1 MRMASEGLR
10 EHLVA
15 YFEEHHK
22 LVEARALTLLLDQP
36 QPLLVSRDVVERVG
50 PGSPLVTQE
59 VVQEVIAAR
68 DPAPARRAT
77 APEEPRSP
85 AANPSGPSP
94 GGFCLVREGFSGPSK
109 SETPVE
115 GFTRL
120 FTSRYRQLAPLL
132 RGRAGLENPR
142 NARDLRPS
150 DGVQSVIGMVR
161 EVRTTS
167 RQHHTI
173 VTLDDE
179 TGSVEVLVPSGSA
192 AGRLTFLPDEV
203 VGLKIR
209 WKGPRD
215 RLPVAVDVE
224 RPDVPVARRGNRSA
238 QPRRTILLSDLHVGS
253 KTFLARDWGAL
264 GEFLDGRGPNPEL
277 ARSVDTVVVAGDLV
291 DGIGVYPKQERD
303 VEIPDIVEQ
312 YTELGRRLADLPRR
326 LTIVAVPGNHDAVSP
341 AEPQPPLPAALG
353 RLLGENVRLLAN
365 PSTFSLGGTLV
376 SAYHG
381 RGFDDLIPA
390 LPGASYARPT
400 EVMRRMLQMRH
411 LAPIYGNRTPLAPAD
426 RDGLVIDPV
435 PDILLTGHLHTYG
448 VDRYRDVLLVN
459 GSAWQAETEY
469 QRMRNIV
476 PHPSQATVVDL
487 QHLGFATV
495 DCTGGETRIRGPD
508 G

>member
-1 MRMASEGLR
+1 MSTEGLR
-10 EHLVA
+10 DHLVA

-22 LVEARALTLLLDQP
+22 LLEATALTLLLDQP

-59 VVQEVIAAR
+59 VVQAVIASR
-68 DPAPARRAT
+68 GPVPARRSP
-77 APEEPRSP
+77 APETKATTPVP
-85 AANPSGPSP
+85 TPSGPSAD
-94 GGFCLVREGFSGPSK
+94 GFSVVREGFAGPSK
-109 SETPVE
+109 AETPVL
-115 GFTRL
+115 GFTQL
-120 FTSRYRQLAPLL
+120 FTSRYRQLAPLVRS
-132 RGRAGLENPR
+132 RGGLENPR
-142 NARDLRPS
+142 SARDLRPA
-150 DGVQSVIGMVR
+150 DGLQSVIGLVR

-173 VTLDDE
+173 LTLDDE
-179 TGSVEVLVPSGSA
+179 TGSVEILVPSGSSA
-192 AGRLTFLPDEV
+192 ARLTFLPDEV
-203 VGLKIR
+203 VGLKLR

-224 RPDVPVARRGNRSA
+224 RPDVPVSRRTSRSER
-238 QPRRTILLSDLHVGS
+238 PRRAMLLSDLHVGS
-253 KTFLARDWGAL
+253 KTFLAGDWAAL
-264 GEFLDGRGPNPEL
+264 TEFLTERGPNPEL
-277 ARSVDTVVVAGDLV
+277 ARSVDTIVVAGDLV
-291 DGIGVYPKQERD
+291 DGIGIYPRQERD

-312 YTELGRRLADLPRR
+312 YTELGRRLRELPAR

-341 AEPQPPLPAALG
+341 AEPQPPLPPPLG
-353 RLLGENVRLLAN
+353 RLLGDNVRLLAN

-390 LPGASYARPT
+390 LPGASYERPT

-411 LAPIYGNRTPLAPAD
+411 LAPIYGSRTPLAPAE

-459 GSAWQAETEY
+459 ASAWQGETEY

-476 PHPSQATVVDL
+476 PHPAQATVVDL
-487 QHLGFATV
+487 QNLAYATI
-495 DCTGGETRIRGPD
+495 DCTGGEATVRRPG